1 LRQFRQLNDT
11 ASVNARLPYWQTE
24 ADGDFSHSD
33 VGPFGNHCSR
43 LSVSNEKA
51 YFVRLVGR
59 IEWCSDQ
66 PGVSQC
72 EKYDKKLQA
81 VGQYD
86 RDAVAGLQSGTPQLS
101 GQSLNLV
108 GQSSIADDR

>member
-24 ADGDFSHSD
+24 ADGGFSHSD

-72 EKYDKKLQA
+72 EKYDNSRLLGSTIA
-81 VGQYD
+81 
-86 RDAVAGLQSGTPQLS
+86 TLS
-101 GQSLNLV
+101 PGFSPALHSCPDNL
-108 GQSSIADDR
+108 SIWSARAL